1 MEEIKNQQN
10 DVQGTETA
18 EQIIES
24 LLNEV
29 ENLKKELKEAKKN
42 SEQYKSWWLASDKK
56 VNDMKDDIVVL
67 DALYSKIKRAW

>member
-24 LLNEV
+24 LRNEV
-29 ENLKKELKEAKKN
+29 GNLKKELEEAKKN

-56 VNDMKDDIVVL
+56 VNEMKDDVVVL

>member
-10 DVQGTETA
+10 DVQGTKTA

>member
-24 LLNEV
+24 LRNEV
-29 ENLKKELKEAKKN
+29 ENLQKELKEAKKN

-56 VNDMKDDIVVL
+56 VNAIKDDVVFL

>member
-24 LLNEV
+24 LRNEV
-29 ENLKKELKEAKKN
+29 DKLEKELEEAKEN
-42 SEQYKSWWLASDKK
+42 SEQYKSWWIVSDKK

>member
-24 LLNEV
+24 LRNEE

>member
-24 LLNEV
+24 LRNEV

-67 DALYSKIKRAW
+67 DAIYSKIKRAW

>member
-10 DVQGTETA
+10 EVQGTETA

-24 LLNEV
+24 LRNEV
-29 ENLKKELKEAKKN
+29 DKLKKELEEAKEN

-56 VNDMKDDIVVL
+56 VNAIKDDVIVL

>member
-24 LLNEV
+24 LRNEV
-29 ENLKKELKEAKKN
+29 DNLKKELKEAKKN

>member
-24 LLNEV
+24 LRNEV

-42 SEQYKSWWLASDKK
+42 SEQYKSWWLASEKK
-56 VNDMKDDIVVL
+56 VNDMKDDIVFI
-67 DALYSKIKRAW
+67 DTLYSKIKRAW

>member
-24 LLNEV
+24 LRNEV
-29 ENLKKELKEAKKN
+29 ENLQKELKEAKKN